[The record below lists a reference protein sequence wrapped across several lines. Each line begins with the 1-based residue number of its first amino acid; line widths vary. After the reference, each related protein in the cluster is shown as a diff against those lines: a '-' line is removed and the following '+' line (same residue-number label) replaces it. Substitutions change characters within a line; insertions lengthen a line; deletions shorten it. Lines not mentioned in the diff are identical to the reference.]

1 MSASSQSWRF
11 TLSLRLDSSFFITS
25 GPGFFS
31 DTHSELDHHQYRPK
45 LEPRQDLH
53 RSISELDQFR
63 QSPFYQPPGHNPTL
77 SQFRQ
82 ISDFHQTRQTTDQD
96 QFRQYPGYDVY
107 KQNRRVDVRKFTCT
121 LCNKAFVRRLH
132 LENHMRA
139 HTGHKPFKCSICQ
152 KGFTQK
158 SHIKIHERLH
168 FK

>member
-1 MSASSQSWRF
+1 MI
-11 TLSLRLDSSFFITS
+11 LFITVR
-25 GPGFFS
+25 PGFFS
-31 DTHSELDHHQYRPK
+31 DTHSELDHHQYGPK
-45 LEPRQDLH
+45 PEPRQDLH

-63 QSPFYQPPGHNPTL
+63 QNPFYQQPGQHPTL

-82 ISDFHQTRQTTDQD
+82 IPDFQQTRQTSDQD

-107 KQNRRVDVRKFTCT
+107 KQNRRVDVRKFTCN